1 MTPSTAAVY
10 RCVYALPVLVVLAAV
25 ERRRFGRRDAG
36 QQRLAWIAGLLF
48 AVDLVAWHH
57 CIAAVGAGLATVLGN
72 IQVVLVPL
80 AAWLILQERP
90 AARVLA
96 AVPVVASGVV
106 LISGVVG
113 SGAYGDDPALGVLF
127 GLITAVSYA
136 GFLLV
141 LRAGNR
147 DVRRPAGPLLDATL
161 AAAVGSLALGAALGE
176 LELAM
181 TWPAQGWLVALALS
195 AQVVG
200 WLLIS
205 VSLPRVPAAVT
216 SVVLTLQPVAAVV
229 LAAVLIDEDPSP
241 AQTLGVAVVVAGILL
256 ATVRRPGGDA
266 ARPAAEPT

>member
-1 MTPSTAAVY
+1 
-10 RCVYALPVLVVLAAV
+10 
-25 ERRRFGRRDAG
+25 
-36 QQRLAWIAGLLF
+36 
-48 AVDLVAWHH
+48 
-57 CIAAVGAGLATVLGN
+57 
-72 IQVVLVPL
+72 
-80 AAWLILQERP
+80 
-90 AARVLA
+90 
-96 AVPVVASGVV
+96 VPVVSSGVV

-113 SGAYGDDPALGVLF
+113 AGAYGDDPTLGVLF

-147 DVRRPAGPLLDATL
+147 DVRRPAGPLLDATA
-161 AAAVGSLALGAALGE
+161 AAAVGSLALGAVLGE

-229 LAAVLIDEDPSP
+229 LAAVLLDEDPSP
-241 AQTLGVAVVVAGILL
+241 AQTLGVAVVVVGILL
-256 ATVRRPGGDA
+256 ATVRRPGGEA
-266 ARPAAEPT
+266 ARPATEPT